1 VNEELPNFFM
11 RPEQTLA
18 GDSESSADPAI
29 LLPPG
34 RPQPSHSVTRGARR
48 VRRKRSGRGYWIDM
62 LVEWEVVDAL
72 AAGGWKRVLRRGLNQ
87 MSSEPSDPSDTSVSS
102 C

>member
-1 VNEELPNFFM
+1 
-11 RPEQTLA
+11 
-18 GDSESSADPAI
+18 
-29 LLPPG
+29 
-34 RPQPSHSVTRGARR
+34 
-48 VRRKRSGRGYWIDM
+48 M